1 MKPTKSSKIEELKDK
16 LKQIEEQLDIIYD
29 QFITSDIN
37 KHMYEDAET
46 VLLHERIHVV
56 KSLKEYEDLIG
67 Y

>member
-1 MKPTKSSKIEELKDK
+1 MKSVKKDQITELKDK

-37 KHMYEDAET
+37 KHMYEDAEA
-46 VLLHERIHVV
+46 VLLHERSFVIKSIH
-56 KSLKEYEDLIG
+56 EYEDLIG